1 MCRFFL
7 PLALALAASASGSAL
22 AQHGSGRPAPLP
34 GQAAAPVPSPS
45 LAGTPSSS
53 APLTL
58 AGALRL
64 AVDANPELSAAR
76 REVEAAEG
84 SRIQA
89 GVFQNPTLL
98 VEAEDQRRETR
109 TTTVLLSQPFEL
121 GGKRSARM
129 EAADRAVD
137 VARVQLEGRKA
148 ELQANVTAAFFAT
161 LISQDR
167 VRLAQAS
174 LDLARDGSQAAGKRV
189 TAGKISPVEETKAK
203 VAEAN
208 VRLELI
214 QAQGELQTHLQQLR
228 AVTGGT
234 SVIVAVDGDALVIP
248 KPPPEEAI
256 EARIANAPSV
266 RQSRLEIRRLGA
278 LADLEKARRIPD
290 ITLNAGAKR
299 DQEQG
304 RNQAVLGIS
313 VPLPLFDTNRGN
325 LIEALRRQ
333 DKADDDARALELRLR
348 AEVGAARQR
357 YLSAT
362 SELAALQSDI
372 LPGAQ
377 SAFDAATKGF
387 ELGKFGYLDALDAQ
401 RTLLQARS
409 QYLRSLADA
418 HRAVTD
424 LDRLLG
430 GPATADG
437 SPVSIH

>member
-1 MCRFFL
+1 MCRLFL
-7 PLALALAASASGSAL
+7 PLALALAALAGSSAL
-22 AQHGSGRPAPLP
+22 AQQGSWGPASLP
-34 GQAAAPVPSPS
+34 GQADVPVSPPSSPS
-45 LAGTPSSS
+45 RALT
-53 APLTL
+53 PLTL
-58 AGALRL
+58 ADAIQL
-64 AVDANPELSAAR
+64 AIESNPELSAAR

-89 GVFQNPTLL
+89 GVFQNPTLV
-98 VEAEDQRRETR
+98 VEVEDQRRDTR
-109 TTTVLLSQPFEL
+109 TTTVLLNQPFEL
-121 GGKRSARM
+121 GGKRGARM
-129 EAADRAVD
+129 DAADRAVD
-137 VARVQLEGRKA
+137 VARVRLEGRRADLRAK
-148 ELQANVTAAFFAT
+148 VTAAFFAT

-174 LDLARDGSQAAGKRV
+174 LALARSGSQAAGQRV
-189 TAGKISPVEETKAK
+189 IAGKISPVEETKAK

-214 QAQGELQTHLQQLR
+214 QARGELQTKLQQLR
-228 AVTGGT
+228 AVTGGAAA
-234 SVIVAVDGDALVIP
+234 IEAVDGDALAVW
-248 KPPPEEAI
+248 KPLPQEAI
-256 EARIANAPSV
+256 EARIMNSPSM
-266 RQSRLEIRRLGA
+266 RQARLEIRRLGA
-278 LADLEKARRIPD
+278 LAELEKARRIPD
-290 ITLNAGAKR
+290 ITLNAGARR
-299 DQEQG
+299 DQQQG

-325 LIEALRRQ
+325 LLEALRRQ
-333 DKADDDARALELRLR
+333 DQAEDEARALELRLR

-362 SELAALQSDI
+362 SEMAALQSDI

-418 HRAVTD
+418 HRSITD
-424 LDRLLG
+424 MDRLLG
-430 GPATADG
+430 GSAMADG
-437 SPVSIH
+437 SPVSLP